1 MNKIKFKD
9 VKQAVCDEYLEIA
22 GDEDDAETQ
31 EEAQRSGDEILACTD
46 LDELRSV
53 LDGLGF
59 NGCDADDFIIGSIVE
74 M

>member
-9 VKQAVCDEYLEIA
+9 VKQAVCDEYLEVF
-22 GDEDDAETQ
+22 GDKDDAETQ
-31 EEAQRSGDEILACTD
+31 EEVQRSGDDILACTD
-46 LDELRSV
+46 PDELRRV

-59 NGCDADDFIIGSIVE
+59 NDCDADDFIIGSIVE